1 MSSHH
6 IVRAKQEPAL
16 LVMTMDHFNE
26 EYLGQ
31 LLEWSPTILVSAKV
45 AEKVLSMGIKIDVIV
60 SVENELLNT
69 QEHVKILTAGD
80 DDLILDAALKY
91 LIAEGYPAVNIITNH
106 FKAKEYLFYV
116 DMIDLV
122 VFDEDKKI
130 YPIKSAFSKWQTKG
144 EDIYVY
150 HPEIIHDFS
159 ISGLE
164 KIKGNHYQT
173 VKDGFFSF
181 TFEPPFIF
189 IAEQL

>member
-6 IVRAKQEPAL
+6 IVREKQEPAL

-45 AEKVLSMGIKIDVIV
+45 AEKVLSTGIKIDIIITP
-60 SVENELLNT
+60 ENELVNT
-69 QEHVKILTAGD
+69 QEHVKILAAKD
-80 DDLILDAALKY
+80 DDDILEAALKH

-106 FKAKEYLFYV
+106 FQAKEYLFYV

-130 YPIKSAFSKWQTKG
+130 YPIKSGFSKWQTKG
-144 EDIYVY
+144 EDIYIY
-150 HPEIIHDFS
+150 HPEMIHEFS
-159 ISGLE
+159 VSGLE
-164 KIKGNHYQT
+164 KINNNHYQT

>member
-6 IVRAKQEPAL
+6 IVREKQEPAL
-16 LVMTMDHFNE
+16 LIMTIDHFNE

-45 AEKVLSMGIKIDVIV
+45 AEKVLSLGIKIDVIV
-60 SVENELLNT
+60 SPENELHHH
-69 QEHVKILTAGD
+69 QEHVKILAASNE
-80 DDLILDAALKY
+80 DAVLESALKY

-116 DMIDLV
+116 ALIDLV
-122 VFDEDKKI
+122 VFDEAKKI
-130 YPIKSAFSKWQTKG
+130 YPIKSGFSKWQSKG
-144 EDIYVY
+144 EDIYIY
-150 HPEIIHDFS
+150 HPEMIHELS

-164 KIKGNHYQT
+164 KVKDNHYQT
-173 VKDGFFSF
+173 LKDGFFSF